1 MMLTLSTGP
10 FVATIAAT
18 VVFTGYMILGS
29 AAGLVSLMD
38 LTPISWDFKMFIF
51 TLGIGY
57 LILAWVGEHVIFQR
71 LARLIGKVKQSLTKE
86 PKKRKEY
93 KVILERMIC

>member
-1 MMLTLSTGP
+1 MFIGP
-10 FVATIAAT
+10 FVAAIAAT
-18 VVFTGYMILGS
+18 LAFTGYMILGP

-51 TLGIGY
+51 TLGIMY
-57 LILAWVGEHVIFQR
+57 FVMAWVGEHVMFQR
-71 LARLIGKVKQSLTKE
+71 LARLIGKASQSLTRE